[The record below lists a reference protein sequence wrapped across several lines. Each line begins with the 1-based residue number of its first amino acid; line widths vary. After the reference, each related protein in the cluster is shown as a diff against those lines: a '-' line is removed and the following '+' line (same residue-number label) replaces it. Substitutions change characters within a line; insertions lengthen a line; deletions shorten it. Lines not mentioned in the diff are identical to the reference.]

1 MVSIFNV
8 LTLPFLTTMLNN
20 LEAVNEMV
28 VLLSIALMHSFS
40 DAVESETK
48 RYALGWVYV
57 WVIFSTL
64 ILNLLFIGTYIVET
78 LYALLRKEY

>member
-1 MVSIFNV
+1 MVSIFDV

-20 LEAVNEMV
+20 LEIVNELII
-28 VLLSIALMHSFS
+28 LLTIALMHGFS

-48 RYALGWVYV
+48 RYTLGWVYV

-64 ILNLLFIGTYIVET
+64 ILNLLFIGTYIVES